1 MIKFI
6 KVVNN
11 RVVNTIVATQE
22 HINNLD
28 DRDFY
33 IKDDITQF
41 KNSPGKNY
49 TYSAIK
55 NAFIPPKPY
64 NSWTLNET
72 TCKWEAPV
80 ARPDDGQNY
89 NWNEETQQWDLV
101 DNSQKII

>member
-49 TYSAIK
+49 TYSAIR

-64 NSWTLNET
+64 TSWILNET
-72 TCKWEAPV
+72 TCLWEAPV
-80 ARPDDGQNY
+80 ANPNDGEKY
-89 NWNEETQQWDLV
+89 EWNESTTSWD
-101 DNSQKII
+101 QI

>member
-101 DNSQKII
+101 DNS